1 MNWVRLLLV
10 CLLTVGGGLA
20 SAWELR
26 DDSGQTVRFTRVP
39 QRIVSLLPSL
49 TETVCALGQCARLV
63 GVDRYSNF
71 PDSVRALP
79 QVGGGL
85 DPQIEAIVALK
96 PDLVLVS
103 NASPGAQRM
112 RGLGLTL
119 LALEP
124 RNFADA
130 ARVVRVLAQV
140 LAVDTAPGVVQAME
154 RDMRAAVQA
163 VPPQARGKSVYFEVN
178 PGPYAASASSFIGE
192 TLAQLGLKNIV
203 PASLGAFPKI
213 NPELVV
219 RAQPDVILVGDNE
232 VDDLSKR
239 PGWAALTAIRAQRM
253 CVFNKQD
260 SDTLVRPGPR
270 MANGAMRVAQC
281 LQRLY
286 PVSP

>member
-1 MNWVRLLLV
+1 MNLLRLLILG
-10 CLLTVGGGLA
+10 LLAWGGSAA

-26 DDSGQTVRFTRVP
+26 DDSGQIVRFDAAP
-39 QRIVSLLPSL
+39 QRIISLLPSL
-49 TETVCALGQCARLV
+49 TETVCALGQCAKLV

-71 PDSVRALP
+71 PESVRALP

-103 NASPGAQRM
+103 NSSPGAQRM
-112 RGLGLTL
+112 RGLGLKL

-130 ARVVRVLAQV
+130 TRVVRLLAQV
-140 LAVDTAPGVVQAME
+140 LAVDTAPAVVQAME

-163 VPPQARGKSVYFEVN
+163 VPVSARGKSAYFEVN
-178 PGPYAASASSFIGE
+178 PGPYAASESSFIGE

-203 PASLGAFPKI
+203 PASLGTFPKI
-213 NPELVV
+213 NPEMVV
-219 RAQPDVILVGDNE
+219 RAQPDLILVGDNE

-239 PGWAALTAIRAQRM
+239 PGWASLAAIRAKRI
-253 CVFNKQD
+253 CVFDKQD

-270 MANGAMRVAQC
+270 MATGAMRVAQC

-286 PVSP
+286 PATP

>member
-1 MNWVRLLLV
+1 MNWHRLLILG
-10 CLLTVGGGLA
+10 LLALGGSAA

-26 DDSGQTVRFTRVP
+26 DDGGQTVRFNAAP

-49 TETVCALGQCARLV
+49 TETVCALGQCAKLV

-71 PDSVRALP
+71 PQSVRALP

-103 NASPGAQRM
+103 NSSPGAQRM
-112 RGLGLTL
+112 RGLGLKL

-130 ARVVRVLAQV
+130 TRVMRLLAQV
-140 LAVDTAPGVVQAME
+140 LAVDTAPAVVQAME

-163 VPPQARGKSVYFEVN
+163 VPAPARGKSVYFEVN
-178 PGPYAASASSFIGE
+178 PGPYAASESSFIGE
-192 TLAQLGLKNIV
+192 ILAQLGLKNIV

-213 NPELVV
+213 NPEMVV

-239 PGWAALTAIRAQRM
+239 PGWSALSAIRAQRI
-253 CVFNKQD
+253 CVFDKQD

-270 MANGAMRVAQC
+270 MATGAMRVAQC

-286 PVSP
+286 PATP

>member
-1 MNWVRLLLV
+1 MNLLRLLILG
-10 CLLTVGGGLA
+10 LLAWGGSPA

-26 DDSGQTVRFTRVP
+26 DDSGQTVRFDAAP
-39 QRIVSLLPSL
+39 QRIISLLPSL
-49 TETVCALGQCARLV
+49 TETVCALGQCAKLV

-71 PDSVRALP
+71 PQSVRALP

-103 NASPGAQRM
+103 NSSPGAQRM
-112 RGLGLTL
+112 RGLGLKL

-130 ARVVRVLAQV
+130 TRVVRLLAQV
-140 LAVDTAPGVVQAME
+140 LAVDTAPAVVQAME

-163 VPPQARGKSVYFEVN
+163 VPVSARGKSAYFEVN
-178 PGPYAASASSFIGE
+178 PGPYAASESSFIGE

-203 PASLGAFPKI
+203 PASLGTFPKI
-213 NPELVV
+213 NPEMVV
-219 RAQPDVILVGDNE
+219 RAQPDLILVGDNE

-239 PGWAALTAIRAQRM
+239 PGWSALAAIRAKRI
-253 CVFNKQD
+253 CVFDKQD

-270 MANGAMRVAQC
+270 LATGAMRVAQC

-286 PVSP
+286 PTMP

>member
-1 MNWVRLLLV
+1 MNLRQMLILGLLAL
-10 CLLTVGGGLA
+10 GGSAA

-26 DDSGQTVRFTRVP
+26 DDSGQTVRFDAAP
-39 QRIVSLLPSL
+39 QRIISLLPSL
-49 TETVCALGQCARLV
+49 TETVCALGQCAKLV

-71 PDSVRALP
+71 PQSVRALP

-103 NASPGAQRM
+103 NSSPGAQRM
-112 RGLGLTL
+112 RGLGLKL

-130 ARVVRVLAQV
+130 TRVVRLLAQV
-140 LAVDTAPGVVQAME
+140 LAVDTAPAVVQAME

-163 VPPQARGKSVYFEVN
+163 VPAPARGKSVYFEVS
-178 PGPYAASASSFIGE
+178 PGPYAASESSFIGE

-213 NPELVV
+213 NPEMVV

-239 PGWAALTAIRAQRM
+239 PGWAALSAIRAQRI
-253 CVFNKQD
+253 CVFDKQD

-270 MANGAMRVAQC
+270 MATGAMRVAQC

-286 PVSP
+286 PATP

>member
-1 MNWVRLLLV
+1 LLAW
-10 CLLTVGGGLA
+10 GGSAA

-26 DDSGQTVRFTRVP
+26 DDSGQTVRFDAAP
-39 QRIVSLLPSL
+39 QRIISLLPSL
-49 TETVCALGQCARLV
+49 TETVCALGQCAKLV

-71 PDSVRALP
+71 PQSVRALP

-103 NASPGAQRM
+103 NSSPGAQRM
-112 RGLGLTL
+112 RGLGLKL

-130 ARVVRVLAQV
+130 TRVVRLLAQV
-140 LAVDTAPGVVQAME
+140 LAVDTAPAVVQAME

-163 VPPQARGKSVYFEVN
+163 VPVSARGKSVYFEVN
-178 PGPYAASASSFIGE
+178 PGPYAASESSFIGE
-192 TLAQLGLKNIV
+192 TLVQLGLKNIV
-203 PASLGAFPKI
+203 PASLGTFPKI
-213 NPELVV
+213 NPEMVV
-219 RAQPDVILVGDNE
+219 RAQPDLILVGDNE

-239 PGWAALTAIRAQRM
+239 PGWASLAAIRAKRI
-253 CVFNKQD
+253 CVFEKQD
-260 SDTLVRPGPR
+260 SDMLVRPGPR
-270 MANGAMRVAQC
+270 MATGAMRVAQC

-286 PVSP
+286 PAPP

>member
-1 MNWVRLLLV
+1 MNWGRLLFV
-10 CLLTVGGGLA
+10 CVLTLCGDLA

-26 DDSGQTVRFTRVP
+26 DDSGQTVRFTVAP

-49 TETVCALGQCARLV
+49 TETVCALGQCAKLV

-103 NASPGAQRM
+103 NTAPGAQRM
-112 RGLGLTL
+112 RSLGLTL

-253 CVFNKQD
+253 CVFDKQD

-270 MANGAMRVAQC
+270 MATGAMRVAQC

>member
-1 MNWVRLLLV
+1 MNGVRLLLV
-10 CLLTVGGGLA
+10 CLLTMGGGLA

-26 DDSGQTVRFTRVP
+26 DDSGQTVRFTRAP

-71 PDSVRALP
+71 PDSVRTLP

-103 NASPGAQRM
+103 NTSPGAQRM

-253 CVFNKQD
+253 CVFGKQD

-270 MANGAMRVAQC
+270 MATGAMRVAQC

-286 PVSP
+286 PVPP

>member
-1 MNWVRLLLV
+1 M
-10 CLLTVGGGLA
+10 
-20 SAWELR
+20 
-26 DDSGQTVRFTRVP
+26 
-39 QRIVSLLPSL
+39 
-49 TETVCALGQCARLV
+49 GQCAKLV

-71 PDSVRALP
+71 PQSVHALP

-103 NASPGAQRM
+103 NSSPGAQRM
-112 RGLGLTL
+112 RGLGLKL
-119 LALEP
+119 LALDP

-130 ARVVRVLAQV
+130 TRVVRALGQV
-140 LAVDTAPGVVQAME
+140 LVVDTAPGVVQAME

-163 VPPQARGKSVYFEVN
+163 VPASARGKSVYFEVN
-178 PGPYAASASSFIGE
+178 PGPYAASESSFIGE

-213 NPELVV
+213 NPEMVV

-239 PGWAALTAIRAQRM
+239 PGWPALAAIRAQRI
-253 CVFNKQD
+253 CVFTKQD

-270 MANGAMRVAQC
+270 MATGAMRVAQC

-286 PVSP
+286 TVAP

>member
-1 MNWVRLLLV
+1 MNWHRLLILG
-10 CLLTVGGGLA
+10 LLAWGGSAA
-20 SAWELR
+20 SALELR
-26 DDSGQTVRFTRVP
+26 DDSGQTVRFDAAP

-49 TETVCALGQCARLV
+49 TETVCALGQCAKLV

-71 PDSVRALP
+71 PQSVRALP

-85 DPQIEAIVALK
+85 DPQMEAIVALK

-103 NASPGAQRM
+103 NSSPGAQRM
-112 RGLGLTL
+112 RGLGLKL

-130 ARVVRVLAQV
+130 TRVVRVLAQV
-140 LAVDTAPGVVQAME
+140 LAVDTAPAVVQAME
-154 RDMRAAVQA
+154 RDMRATVQA
-163 VPPQARGKSVYFEVN
+163 VPAPAHGKSVYFEVN
-178 PGPYAASASSFIGE
+178 PGPYAASESSFIGE

-213 NPELVV
+213 NPEMVV
-219 RAQPDVILVGDNE
+219 RAQPDLILVGDNE

-239 PGWAALTAIRAQRM
+239 PGWSALAAIRAKRI
-253 CVFNKQD
+253 CVFDKQD

-270 MANGAMRVAQC
+270 MATGAMRVAQC

-286 PVSP
+286 PATP

>member
-1 MNWVRLLLV
+1 MNWHRLLILG
-10 CLLTVGGGLA
+10 LLALGGSVA
-20 SAWELR
+20 NAWELR
-26 DDSGQTVRFTRVP
+26 DDSGQTVRFDAAP

-49 TETVCALGQCARLV
+49 TETVCALGQCAKLV

-71 PDSVRALP
+71 PQSVRALP

-103 NASPGAQRM
+103 NSSPGAQRM
-112 RGLGLTL
+112 RGLGLKL

-130 ARVVRVLAQV
+130 TRVVRVLAQV
-140 LAVDTAPGVVQAME
+140 LAVDTAPAVVQAME

-163 VPPQARGKSVYFEVN
+163 VPATARGKSVYFEVN
-178 PGPYAASASSFIGE
+178 PGPYAASESSFIGE

-213 NPELVV
+213 NPEMVV

-239 PGWAALTAIRAQRM
+239 PGWSALAAIRAKRI
-253 CVFNKQD
+253 CVFDKQD

-270 MANGAMRVAQC
+270 MATGAMRVAQC

-286 PVSP
+286 PATP

>member
-1 MNWVRLLLV
+1 MNWVRLLLLGV
-10 CLLTVGGGLA
+10 LA
-20 SAWELR
+20 LCTGVAGAWELR
-26 DDSGQTVRFTRVP
+26 DDSGQSVRFDAAP
-39 QRIVSLLPSL
+39 QRVISLLPSL
-49 TETVCALGQCARLV
+49 TETVCALGQCAKLV

-71 PDSVRALP
+71 PQSVRALP

-103 NASPGAQRM
+103 NSSPGAQRM
-112 RGLGLTL
+112 RGLGLKL

-130 ARVVRVLAQV
+130 TRVVRLLAQV
-140 LAVDTAPGVVQAME
+140 LAVDTAPAVVQAME

-163 VPPQARGKSVYFEVN
+163 VPAPARGKSVYFEVS
-178 PGPYAASASSFIGE
+178 PGPYAASESSFIGE

-213 NPELVV
+213 NPEMVV

-239 PGWAALTAIRAQRM
+239 PGWAALSAIRAQRI
-253 CVFNKQD
+253 CVFDKQD

-270 MANGAMRVAQC
+270 MATGAMRVAQC

-286 PVSP
+286 PATP

>member
-1 MNWVRLLLV
+1 MNLLRLLILG
-10 CLLTVGGGLA
+10 LLAWGGSAA

-26 DDSGQTVRFTRVP
+26 DDSGQTVRFDAAP
-39 QRIVSLLPSL
+39 QRIISLLPSL
-49 TETVCALGQCARLV
+49 TETVCALGQCAKLV

-71 PDSVRALP
+71 PQSVRALP

-103 NASPGAQRM
+103 NSSPGAQRM
-112 RGLGLTL
+112 RGLGLKL

-130 ARVVRVLAQV
+130 TRVVRLLAQV
-140 LAVDTAPGVVQAME
+140 LAVDTAPAVVQAME

-163 VPPQARGKSVYFEVN
+163 VPVSARGKSAYFEVN
-178 PGPYAASASSFIGE
+178 PGPYAASESSFIGE

-203 PASLGAFPKI
+203 PASLGTFPKI
-213 NPELVV
+213 NPEMVV
-219 RAQPDVILVGDNE
+219 RAQPDLILVGDNE

-239 PGWAALTAIRAQRM
+239 PGWPALAAIRAKRV
-253 CVFNKQD
+253 CVFSKQD

-270 MANGAMRVAQC
+270 MATGAMRVAQC

-286 PVSP
+286 PATP

>member
-1 MNWVRLLLV
+1 MNLLRLLILG
-10 CLLTVGGGLA
+10 LLAWGGSPA

-26 DDSGQTVRFTRVP
+26 DDSGQTVRFDAAP
-39 QRIVSLLPSL
+39 QRIISLLPSL
-49 TETVCALGQCARLV
+49 TETVCALGQCAKLV

-71 PDSVRALP
+71 PQSVRALP

-103 NASPGAQRM
+103 NSSPGAQRM
-112 RGLGLTL
+112 RGLGLKL

-130 ARVVRVLAQV
+130 TRVVRLLAQV
-140 LAVDTAPGVVQAME
+140 LAVDTAPAVVQAME

-163 VPPQARGKSVYFEVN
+163 VPVSARGKSVYFEVN
-178 PGPYAASASSFIGE
+178 PGPYAASESSFIGE

-203 PASLGAFPKI
+203 PASLGTFPKI
-213 NPELVV
+213 NPEMVV
-219 RAQPDVILVGDNE
+219 RAQPDLILVGDNE

-239 PGWAALTAIRAQRM
+239 PGWSALAAIRAKRI
-253 CVFNKQD
+253 CVFDKQD

-270 MANGAMRVAQC
+270 LATGAMRVAQC

-286 PVSP
+286 PTMP

>member
-71 PDSVRALP
+71 PDSVRTLP

>member
-154 RDMRAAVQA
+154 RDMRVAVQA

-286 PVSP
+286 PVPP

>member
-1 MNWVRLLLV
+1 MNLRQMLILGVLAL
-10 CLLTVGGGLA
+10 GGSVA
-20 SAWELR
+20 NAWELR
-26 DDSGQTVRFTRVP
+26 DDSGQTVRFDAAP
-39 QRIVSLLPSL
+39 QRIISLLPSL
-49 TETVCALGQCARLV
+49 TETVCALGQCAKLV

-71 PDSVRALP
+71 PQSVRALP

-103 NASPGAQRM
+103 NSSPGAQRM
-112 RGLGLTL
+112 RGLGLKL

-130 ARVVRVLAQV
+130 TRVVRLLAQL
-140 LAVDTAPGVVQAME
+140 LAVDTAPAVVQAME

-163 VPPQARGKSVYFEVN
+163 VPAPAHGKSVYFEVN
-178 PGPYAASASSFIGE
+178 PGPYAASESSFIGE

-213 NPELVV
+213 NPEMVV

-239 PGWAALTAIRAQRM
+239 PGWSALAAIRAQRI
-253 CVFNKQD
+253 CVFDKQD
-260 SDTLVRPGPR
+260 ADTLVRPGPR
-270 MANGAMRVAQC
+270 MATGASRVAQC

-286 PVSP
+286 PVAP

>member
-1 MNWVRLLLV
+1 
-10 CLLTVGGGLA
+10 
-20 SAWELR
+20 
-26 DDSGQTVRFTRVP
+26 
-39 QRIVSLLPSL
+39 
-49 TETVCALGQCARLV
+49 
-63 GVDRYSNF
+63 VDRYSNF
-71 PDSVRALP
+71 PQSVRALP

-103 NASPGAQRM
+103 NSAPGAQRM
-112 RGLGLTL
+112 RGLGLKL

-130 ARVVRVLAQV
+130 TRVVRLLAQV
-140 LAVDTAPGVVQAME
+140 LAVDTAPAVVQNME

-163 VPPQARGKSVYFEVN
+163 VPATARGKSVYFEVN
-178 PGPYAASASSFIGE
+178 PGPYAASESSFIGE

-203 PASLGAFPKI
+203 PASLGTFPKI
-213 NPELVV
+213 NPEMVV

-239 PGWAALTAIRAQRM
+239 PGWASLAAIRAKRI
-253 CVFNKQD
+253 CVFDKQD

-270 MANGAMRVAQC
+270 MAIGAMRVAQC

-286 PVSP
+286 PATP

>member
-1 MNWVRLLLV
+1 MNLRRLIILGLLAW
-10 CLLTVGGGLA
+10 GGSAA

-26 DDSGQTVRFTRVP
+26 DDSGQTVRFDAAP
-39 QRIVSLLPSL
+39 QRIISLLPSL
-49 TETVCALGQCARLV
+49 TETVCALGQCAKLV

-71 PDSVRALP
+71 PQSVRALP

-103 NASPGAQRM
+103 NSSPGAQRM
-112 RGLGLTL
+112 RGLGLKL

-130 ARVVRVLAQV
+130 TRVVRVLAQV
-140 LAVDTAPGVVQAME
+140 LAVDTAPAVVQAME

-163 VPPQARGKSVYFEVN
+163 VPVSARGKSAYFEVN
-178 PGPYAASASSFIGE
+178 PGPYAASESSFIGE

-213 NPELVV
+213 NPEMVV

-239 PGWAALTAIRAQRM
+239 PGWASLAAIRAKRI
-253 CVFNKQD
+253 CIFDKQD

-270 MANGAMRVAQC
+270 MATGAMRVAQC

-286 PVSP
+286 PATP

>member
-1 MNWVRLLLV
+1 MSWHRLLILG
-10 CLLTVGGGLA
+10 LLALGGSAA

-26 DDSGQTVRFTRVP
+26 DDSGQTVRFDAAP
-39 QRIVSLLPSL
+39 QRIISLLPSL
-49 TETVCALGQCARLV
+49 TETVCALGQCAKLV

-71 PDSVRALP
+71 PQSVRALP

-85 DPQIEAIVALK
+85 DPQVEAIVALK

-103 NASPGAQRM
+103 NSSPGAQRM
-112 RGLGLTL
+112 RGLGLKL

-130 ARVVRVLAQV
+130 TRVVRVLAQG
-140 LAVDTAPGVVQAME
+140 LAVDTAPAVVQSME

-163 VPPQARGKSVYFEVN
+163 VPAPALGKSVYFEVN
-178 PGPYAASASSFIGE
+178 PGPYAASESSFIGE
-192 TLAQLGLKNIV
+192 TLTQLGLKNIV

-213 NPELVV
+213 NPEMVV

-239 PGWAALTAIRAQRM
+239 PGWSALAAIRAKRI
-253 CVFNKQD
+253 CVFDKQD

-270 MANGAMRVAQC
+270 MATGAMRVAQC

-286 PVSP
+286 PTMP

>member
-1 MNWVRLLLV
+1 MNWHRLLILG
-10 CLLTVGGGLA
+10 LLALGGSVA
-20 SAWELR
+20 NAWELR
-26 DDSGQTVRFTRVP
+26 DDSGQTVRFDAAP

-49 TETVCALGQCARLV
+49 TETVCALGQCAKLV

-71 PDSVRALP
+71 PQSVRALP

-103 NASPGAQRM
+103 NSSPGAQRM
-112 RGLGLTL
+112 RGLGLKL

-124 RNFADA
+124 SNFADA
-130 ARVVRVLAQV
+130 TRVVRVLAQV
-140 LAVDTAPGVVQAME
+140 LAVDTAPAVVQAME

-163 VPPQARGKSVYFEVN
+163 VPAPARSKSAYFEVN
-178 PGPYAASASSFIGE
+178 PGPYAASESSFIGE

-213 NPELVV
+213 NPEMVV
-219 RAQPDVILVGDNE
+219 RAQPDLILVGDNE

-239 PGWAALTAIRAQRM
+239 PGWSALAAIRAKRI
-253 CVFNKQD
+253 CVFDKQD

-270 MANGAMRVAQC
+270 MATGAMRVAQC

-286 PVSP
+286 PATP

>member
-1 MNWVRLLLV
+1 MNGFRLLLL
-10 CLLTVGGGLA
+10 CLLTVVGGLA

-26 DDSGQTVRFTRVP
+26 DDSGQTLRFTVAP

-103 NASPGAQRM
+103 NTSPGAQRM

-154 RDMRAAVQA
+154 RDMRAAVRA
-163 VPPQARGKSVYFEVN
+163 VPPRARGKSVYFEVN
-178 PGPYAASASSFIGE
+178 PGPYAASESSFIGE
-192 TLAQLGLKNIV
+192 TLAHLGLKNIV
-203 PASLGAFPKI
+203 PAGLGAFPKI

-219 RAQPDVILVGDNE
+219 RAQPDVILVGDNA

-239 PGWAALTAIRAQRM
+239 PGWAALTAIRTRRM
-253 CVFNKQD
+253 CVFDKQD

-270 MANGAMRVAQC
+270 MALGAMRVAQC
-281 LQRLY
+281 LQSLY
-286 PVSP
+286 PVLP

>member
-1 MNWVRLLLV
+1 MNLRRLVILGLLAW
-10 CLLTVGGGLA
+10 GGSAA

-26 DDSGQTVRFTRVP
+26 DDSGQIVRFDAAP
-39 QRIVSLLPSL
+39 QRIISLLPSL
-49 TETVCALGQCARLV
+49 TETVCALGQCAKLV

-71 PDSVRALP
+71 PESVRALP

-103 NASPGAQRM
+103 NSSPGAQRM
-112 RGLGLTL
+112 RGLGLKL

-130 ARVVRVLAQV
+130 TRVVRLLAQV
-140 LAVDTAPGVVQAME
+140 LAVDTAPAVVQAME

-163 VPPQARGKSVYFEVN
+163 VPVSARGKSAYFEVN
-178 PGPYAASASSFIGE
+178 PGPYAASESSFIGE

-213 NPELVV
+213 NPEMVV

-239 PGWAALTAIRAQRM
+239 PGWAALSAIRAKRI
-253 CVFNKQD
+253 CIFDKQD

-270 MANGAMRVAQC
+270 MATGAMRVAQC

-286 PVSP
+286 PATP